1 MNVNFSDLRR
11 IYRHMSWFLVKEME
25 KMAIEN
31 KTIDHSLFIQMKKDF
46 WIKSC
51 CKFKGFKEELW

>member
-1 MNVNFSDLRR
+1 MKINLSDLRR

-25 KMAIEN
+25 KMAVEN
-31 KTIDHSLFIQMKKDF
+31 KTIDHVMFIQMKKDF

-51 CKFKGFKEELW
+51 RKFKGKKESW